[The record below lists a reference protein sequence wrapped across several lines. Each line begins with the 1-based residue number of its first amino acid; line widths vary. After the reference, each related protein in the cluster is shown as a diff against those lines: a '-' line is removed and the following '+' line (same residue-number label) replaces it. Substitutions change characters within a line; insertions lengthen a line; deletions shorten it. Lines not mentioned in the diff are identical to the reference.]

1 MKESDVVKDAKIAEK
16 EVNDYFLLVSGYLII
31 SEWSELGECDEH

>member
-16 EVNDYFLLVSGYLII
+16 EVNDYFLLVS
-31 SEWSELGECDEH
+31 